1 MIDSKYSNRKRV
13 REPAQADAFGSIRNY
28 QGCIDLIV
36 DALSKNGQRLHTIYA
51 ELTLDE
57 AKALAS
63 ILLSEVVEVEEMIRR
78 KQNVKNA
85 V

>member
-1 MIDSKYSNRKRV
+1 MESKYTNRERLG
-13 REPAQADAFGSIRNY
+13 RPAQADAFGSIVAK

-36 DALSKNGQRLHTIYA
+36 DALSQNGQRLHTIYA

-57 AKALAS
+57 AKALAQV
-63 ILLSEVVEVEEMIRR
+63 LLSEVEEIEQMIRR
-78 KQNVKNA
+78 KYAKDA